1 MELLS
6 PVLEVWRHVLTKR
19 FPVTAVVKKGFGPC
33 GNLPTIPIIKAW
45 HVVAATRFRAAVP

>member
-33 GNLPTIPIIKAW
+33 GNLPTIPIKVR
-45 HVVAATRFRAAVP
+45 HVVGATRFRAAVP